1 MEALVAPMSEVDK
14 PLPVY
19 GVLSKWVN
27 LLKGSQ
33 QRFFVLDGGMVQ
45 YYKVSGAH
53 RDALVHHELSKPAP
67 VRRLV
72 LGKVTQ
78 ALVDDAKKAREAR
91 DGSGHGPGA
100 PSPRPAVRGVLHLS
114 QVTGVF
120 PSDWEEVKFSIVTHK
135 ETLDLRCD
143 SQADRTQ
150 WLEALRAHLAF
161 YSGAAPSGGPASLHR
176 ADSRVLTV
184 TQATAATLSARLKDL
199 GCGPE
204 AVLVMNEHL
213 EDLQAQFVQLL
224 TSERSK
230 RRLLRVRVREL
241 EEDKARLEATLV
253 QEASWGAPT
262 SSGSSTTGQPAAVDL
277 HGMVAPSPGRTDAS
291 SVSSSAIGGAGR
303 RRRESTGEQS
313 DLYVGDGDT
322 SDEAEDGDD
331 DDDDAERPSLDYG
344 DGTLSDEE
352 TGGVYAPAQAA
363 DATEFFDCEQTV
375 TANSA
380 LAAAARA
387 LAASTLGGAAAPS
400 TADAPHFLPPWQP
413 DSPEA
418 LVPVRRRSLPVP
430 LEPEVRPSLWSVIKG
445 AIGRDL
451 TRITL
456 PVTFNEPLS
465 ALQKFCEE
473 LQYAELLSAA
483 AAAPTG
489 SVDRL
494 LLVAAFA
501 VSGYA
506 SAAGRGLKPFNPLER
521 ETFEYVCPERG
532 WRFISE
538 KVRHHPLHVAAH
550 AEGPGWCFWG
560 ETSIATRFTGR
571 SIQLVPFGSL
581 HCRFGD
587 GDTYSWRKVP
597 STVTNIILG
606 PLAVEYVGTCRVQC
620 VTTGQAVRLRFKEP
634 SLLGSASEARQVR
647 GTLEEPSAAAEA
659 SRDEQAGTG
668 GAVLHGAW
676 DHSISVVDA
685 PGAQPRTLWRNRG
698 QQQGGARYNFSPF
711 AVSLNELLPGQP
723 LPPTDSRLRPDQRLL
738 DNGRFS
744 EGDGVKMRLEEAQRA
759 TRKKLAESGL
769 VPCPRWFRP
778 APLADVIAHGGR
790 APPAPPP
797 PPAVP
802 AAQLGVAPGAP
813 AGENGVVF
821 AYAGG
826 YWEQR
831 RTGGWSDVAPIF
843 SAATTAAPV

>member
-1 MEALVAPMSEVDK
+1 MADSTAP
-14 PLPVY
+14 PPVY
-19 GVLSKWVN
+19 GVLTKYVN

-45 YYKVSGAH
+45 YYKVTGAH
-53 RDALVHHELSKPAP
+53 RAALVQHELSKPAP
-67 VRRLV
+67 TRRLV
-72 LGKVTQ
+72 LGKATQ
-78 ALVDDAKKAREAR
+78 ELVEESERAKRARET
-91 DGSGHGPGA
+91 SGVAVGA

-114 QVTGVF
+114 QVTGVL
-120 PSDWEEVKFSIVTHK
+120 PSEWEDVKFSIVTNK

-143 SQADRTQ
+143 SQQDRTQ
-150 WLEALRAHLAF
+150 WLDALRAHLAF
-161 YSGAAPSGGPASLHR
+161 YSGAAPAGGSPAVHR
-176 ADSRVLTV
+176 ADSRVLAV
-184 TQATAATLSARLKDL
+184 TQATATTLSARLKDL
-199 GCGPE
+199 GCGPQ

-213 EDLQAQFVQLL
+213 EEMQAQFLQLL
-224 TSERSK
+224 TSERAK

-262 SSGSSTTGQPAAVDL
+262 STGSSITAADL
-277 HGMVAPSPGRTDAS
+277 GGMVSPSPGRTDAASVAS
-291 SVSSSAIGGAGR
+291 SGLGGAGR
-303 RRRESTGEQS
+303 RRRESSTGEHE
-313 DLYVGDGDT
+313 LYGGEGDT

-331 DDDDAERPSLDYG
+331 DDDDAGRPSLDYT
-344 DGTLSDEE
+344 DGALSDEE
-352 TGGVYAPAQAA
+352 AGGVYAPAAAA
-363 DATEFFDCEQTV
+363 DATEFFDCQETM
-375 TANSA
+375 TAGSA

-387 LAASTLGGAAAPS
+387 LAASSLGAPAA
-400 TADAPHFLPPWQP
+400 ADAPHFPPPWTA

-483 AAAPTG
+483 AAAPKG
-489 SVDRL
+489 STDRL
-494 LLVAAFA
+494 FLVAAFA

-506 SAAGRGLKPFNPLER
+506 SAVGRGLKPFNPLER

-560 ETSIATRFTGR
+560 ETSISTRFTGR
-571 SIQLVPFGSL
+571 SIQLVPFGQL
-581 HCRFGD
+581 HCRFVD
-587 GDTYSWRKVP
+587 GDTYSWRKLP
-597 STVTNIILG
+597 SYVTNIVLG
-606 PLAVEYVGTCRVQC
+606 PLAVEYAGTTRVQC
-620 VTTGQAVRLRFKEP
+620 LTTGQALRLRFKEP
-634 SLLGSASEARQVR
+634 SLLGSASEARQVK
-647 GTLEEPSAAAEA
+647 GVLEEPSAGATES
-659 SRDEQAGTG
+659 SRDEAAGS

-676 DHSISVVDA
+676 DHSVSVVDA

-698 QQQGGARYNFSPF
+698 GQQGGGRYNFSPF
-711 AVSLNELLPGQP
+711 AVSLNELHPGQP

-802 AAQLGVAPGAP
+802 AAQLGAAPGAP

-831 RTGGWSDVAPIF
+831 RTGDWSDVAPIF
-843 SAATTAAPV
+843 AAAAPPV